1 MADQEHIPPF
11 MPAVHLPPGPYDPS
25 SPPPASSLIYDPKFP
40 TPQPN
45 PSQYLIKVLSTALCR
60 DELTWPEV
68 ISNSRDYQ
76 PPIPGYDVCGTIL
89 STPSDDEHTYDG
101 PKFKVGDEVFGWLSV
116 HRGGGAADCAL
127 AEENELAFKPK
138 NVTSVEAASI
148 PLSAMTA
155 WQAFFAHGNL
165 KHIADKCGHL
175 DSEVVR
181 DDCMDENGKEGV
193 KQLQPRGEPVRV
205 LITNASGGVGVQALQ
220 LLRSKTLF
228 GDQKFWICG
237 TCSSRNATFLKDTL
251 HIDEV
256 IDYTVNPDLSEA
268 FKSKGWQPVD
278 FVFDCIGGQS
288 LKQAHS
294 PAVICDNGS
303 IVSVAHPLKEEWG
316 DLGIE
321 KRGLSSR
328 YFIIELNGKQLEK
341 IGTLVEK
348 GEVRGFVDRVFELHR
363 AREAMELVESKRVR
377 GKVVLKVN

>member
-25 SPPPASSLIYDPKFP
+25 SPPLASSLIYDPKFP
-40 TPQPN
+40 TPRPN

-68 ISNSRDYQ
+68 ISNHRAYQ

-101 PKFKVGDEVFGWLSV
+101 PKFKVGDE
-116 HRGGGAADCAL
+116 
-127 AEENELAFKPK
+127 NELAFKPK

-148 PLSAMTA
+148 PLSAITA

-193 KQLQPRGEPVRV
+193 KQLHPRSEPVRV

-220 LLRSKTLF
+220 LLRSNTLF

-237 TCSSRNATFLKDTL
+237 TCSSRNAAFLKDTL

-268 FKSKGWQPVD
+268 FKSKGWDPVD

-303 IVSVAHPLKEEWG
+303 IVSVAHPLKKEWG

-377 GKVVLKVN
+377 GKVILKVN